1 MKIKLTKLILS
12 LMLIT
17 GGNLVAQ
24 ETVFFTDFDLGEG
37 FTFLEVSELNDADDQ
52 VGTWTGEDFPAGDG
66 SGQYTPD
73 SAGIEANP
81 HGGELLF
88 IDRPIAN
95 HTLVANLTETIG
107 TLGASVSFIA
117 GTRRTGGGGAKD
129 YEVFGLDADGNES
142 FRVRIDTQGQ
152 RLGYVLGE
160 DSIFDLPT
168 TVGTDMANDIQNT
181 GGPPF
186 GVGDDI
192 VEITVKLSNDGY
204 FMDYVN
210 LNGSN
215 SYTTAL
221 LPYNG
226 NAEKIS
232 QVGFFYRGVEGATG
246 QQAGFLLDTIRVQGF
261 ENLTQGDF
269 NGDGNVDMADFTVM
283 ASNFNTQG
291 GPDKGDFNFD
301 GLINLQDFV
310 GLKAAAAVPAA
321 VPEPSSSLLLFVG
334 ALFGLAFRRRKAV
347 AVAACVAAMSA
358 SASAVDFDSRLI
370 RIDAS
375 GANSQI
381 NNTVEAL
388 SILRGTQNDVVIA
401 EDATGKLDIVDLAG
415 NGGSFSEDRPYPNG
429 VNDNS
434 QSDFLV
440 NVTGIVEIPAG
451 EWSIGMNVD
460 DGSYVRL
467 ANIDFEDK
475 FNQNG
480 PEQSADS
487 ILLNNT
493 GGFRWSMG
501 QFTLSEPTTTQFQ
514 ATFFERGGGDGLEV
528 AIADF
533 LVDSNDPTDFELLA
547 DGTLGWKVVEI
558 TPGDFNFDGSVNRD
572 DFAIMLTNFG
582 TGDEFVEGDMDFSGR
597 TNLSDF
603 VAFRDAFGGAAAAVP
618 EPSSVWMSLIGMLSL
633 ALVWR
638 RKR

>member
-1 MKIKLTKLILS
+1 
-12 LMLIT
+12 MLIT
-17 GGNLVAQ
+17 GGNLTAQ
-24 ETVFFTDFDLGEG
+24 DTVFFTDFDLGEG
-37 FTFLEVSELNDADDQ
+37 FTILEVAELNDADDQ
-52 VGTWTGEDFPAGDG
+52 VGTWTGEDFPVGDG
-66 SGQYTPD
+66 SGHFTPD

-88 IDRPIAN
+88 IDRPIAD
-95 HTLVANLTETIG
+95 HTMFANLTEPIG

-117 GTRRTGGGGAKD
+117 GTRRTGGAGAKD
-129 YEVFGLDADGNES
+129 YDVFGLDADGNES
-142 FRVRIDTQGQ
+142 FRVRVGADGSTE
-152 RLGYVLGE
+152 RLGFVLGE
-160 DSIFDLPT
+160 DVVFDLPT
-168 TVGTDMANDIQNT
+168 SIGNDAPDDIQNT
-181 GGPPF
+181 GGPAF
-186 GVGDDI
+186 GTGDDI
-192 VEITVKLSNDGY
+192 VEITVKLSSDGY
-204 FMDYVN
+204 FVDLVN

-215 SYTTAL
+215 SYTTEL

-226 NAEKIS
+226 EATEIA
-232 QVGFFYRGVEGATG
+232 QVGFFYQGDETNTNF
-246 QQAGFLLDTIRVQGF
+246 QSGFFLDTIEVKGF
-261 ENLTQGDF
+261 DSLLQGDF

-291 GPDKGDFNFD
+291 GPDNGDFNFD

-310 GLKAAAAVPAA
+310 GLKAAAAAQPAA

-370 RIDAS
+370 RIDPA
-375 GANSQI
+375 GANGQI
-381 NNTVEAL
+381 NTTIEAL
-388 SILRGTQNDVVIA
+388 SILRGMQNDVVIA
-401 EDATGKLDIVDLAG
+401 EVATGKLDVVDLAG

-429 VNDNS
+429 VNDSS
-434 QSDFLV
+434 QDDFLV

-451 EWSIGMNVD
+451 EWSIGLNVD
-460 DGSYVRL
+460 DGAFVRL
-467 ANIDFEDK
+467 ANIEFEDR

-547 DGTLGWKVVEI
+547 DGTLGWSVVEI
-558 TPGDFNFDGSVNRD
+558 TAGDFNFDGAVNRD
-572 DFAIMLTNFG
+572 DFAIMLSNFG

-603 VAFRDAFGGAAAAVP
+603 VAFRDAFTGAPAAVP
-618 EPSSVWMSLIGMLSL
+618 EPSSICMSLIGMLSL
-633 ALVWR
+633 ALVGR
-638 RKR
+638 RRR